1 MISFSSNE
9 IKFRLKNKAQVC
21 KWLELLILQSGFAS
35 RGISIVFC
43 SDAFLLE
50 MNRSYL
56 SHDYFTDIITFD
68 YSDKQQLSGELF
80 ISIDRVKENAN
91 GRKLQ
96 FEDELLRVIAHGV
109 LHLMGFK
116 DKSKKDLI
124 NMRKAEDSALQLF
137 KSTFTQNLD

>member
-35 RGISIVFC
+35 RSISIVFC

-91 GRKLQ
+91 DRKLQ

>member
-1 MISFSSNE
+1 
-9 IKFRLKNKAQVC
+9 
-21 KWLELLILQSGFAS
+21 
-35 RGISIVFC
+35 
-43 SDAFLLE
+43 